1 MFGGVPEGQHDLV
14 VQNFYRTRSRIFNV
28 KEAAVLF
35 HFHYKGDFF
44 ALAMVD
50 FLARLDGVIYQIGK
64 DDNEMFVFQPEAGE
78 VV

>member
-1 MFGGVPEGQHDLV
+1 
-14 VQNFYRTRSRIFNV
+14 
-28 KEAAVLF
+28 
-35 HFHYKGDFF
+35 
-44 ALAMVD
+44 MVD